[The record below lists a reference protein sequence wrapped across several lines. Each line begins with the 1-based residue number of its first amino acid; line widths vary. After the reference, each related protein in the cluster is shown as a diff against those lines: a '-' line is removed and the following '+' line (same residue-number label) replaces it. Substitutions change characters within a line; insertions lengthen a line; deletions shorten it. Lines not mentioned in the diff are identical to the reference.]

1 MEWADV
7 LADPSLKDLPY
18 KIELDHYGRIVMSP
32 ASNRHARIQGRVA
45 RLLAQCFAE
54 GEVLTECSTATPDGV
69 KVADV
74 AWASPGF
81 VHAHGDATPFPRAPD
96 LCVGIVSPS
105 NRAAE
110 MAEKVALYLDAGA
123 REVWLV
129 EEDGAVT
136 LHGPEG
142 RRARSVF
149 PITLPASLS

>member
-7 LADPSLKDLPY
+7 LADPSLKNLPY

-32 ASNRHARIQGRVA
+32 ASNRHARIQGRVV

-54 GEVLTECSTATPDGV
+54 GEVLTECSIATPEGV

-74 AWASPGF
+74 AWASPDF
-81 VHAHGDATPFPRAPD
+81 VRRHGDATPFPDAPG
-96 LCVGIVSPS
+96 LCVEIVSPS
-105 NRAAE
+105 TRAAGL
-110 MAEKVALYLDAGA
+110 AEKIALYLDAGA

-129 EEDGAVT
+129 DEDGAVA

-142 RRARSVF
+142 RRTDSVF
-149 PITLPASLS
+149 PIRPLAVLS